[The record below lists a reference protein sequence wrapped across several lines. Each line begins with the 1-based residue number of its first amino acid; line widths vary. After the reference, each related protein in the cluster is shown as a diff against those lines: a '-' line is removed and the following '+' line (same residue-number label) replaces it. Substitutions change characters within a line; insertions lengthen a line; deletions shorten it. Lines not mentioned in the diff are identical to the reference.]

1 MEILTLAEAIEKGHT
16 HFIEEE
22 GERLEEF
29 AKLDEF
35 NKEYFKT
42 KKCFIVDMQNPQHYS
57 ISADTIKDLIS
68 DYVAGQEEVADEDE
82 NLFNVANEHDYSK
95 VAEELNEKF
104 KQYKYYALTTTQV
117 IF

>member
-1 MEILTLAEAIEKGHT
+1 MEILTLEEAIKKGHT

-29 AKLDEF
+29 AQLDDF

-42 KKCFIVDMQNPQHYS
+42 KRCFIVDMQNPQHYS
-57 ISADTIKDLIS
+57 ISAEKIKELIT

-82 NLFNVANEHDYSK
+82 NLFNVADQHDYSK
-95 VAEELNEKF
+95 LADELNEKF
-104 KQYKYYALTTTQV
+104 KEYKYYALTTTQV